1 MVEKR
6 VFVIGIFLVLLFSFV
21 CSATISDGSTNVTVA
36 QESTQNFA
44 QINARLTEL
53 ANQINAYRSQDQNF
67 QANAFLKSDLQGLY
81 DNMVN
86 INRQAEQQ
94 IILDNIIIVVLAFA
108 IMFILIGKNLLPQ
121 NPKKEPKVKNDSK
134 KVVTEP
140 EIIVPETFETDEGIK
155 GGI

>member
-6 VFVIGIFLVLLFSFV
+6 FFVLGLFLVLLFSFV
-21 CSATISDGSTNVTVA
+21 CSATITDGSTNVTVT
-36 QESTQNFA
+36 QETTQNFA

-53 ANQINAYRSQDQNF
+53 ANQINAYRVQDQNF
-67 QANAFLKSDLQGLY
+67 QANAFMKSDLQSLY

-94 IILDNIIIVVLAFA
+94 IVLDNIIIVVMAFA
-108 IMFILIGKNLLPQ
+108 IMFILIGKNMIPQ
-121 NPKKEPKVKNDSK
+121 NKKEPKDKNESK
-134 KVVTEP
+134 KPIKEEELIVVPQNT
-140 EIIVPETFETDEGIK
+140 